1 MGKRN
6 GLYAVDFPA
15 GSKVRIKSREYLEE
29 FQRTWKFHHP
39 LQDSQLEY
47 AGITATVQSVSSYHG
62 GDELYYLE
70 NVPGVWNEPCLDYSN

>member
-1 MGKRN
+1 MGTRN
-6 GLYAVDFPA
+6 GPYKVDFA
-15 GSKVRIKSREYLEE
+15 VGSSVRIKSRAELED

-47 AGITATVQSVSSYHG
+47 AGTIATVLSVSPYHG

-70 NVPGVWNEPCLDYSN
+70 NVPGVWNDPCLDASA